1 MKRTVFKVLAVFEI
15 ICILFSVNAFA
26 LKEEIVKEGNREYVN
41 VTLESGDVVEDD
53 EYSSYLAADEENPK
67 YDDFIN
73 VGSVTINAT
82 GDEPVVIGGGAF
94 EANFDQVESLTI
106 NGNGKVVI
114 GSAAFYNTRI
124 KELYLPENVVFENDA
139 GDVFG
144 FCWLLKSVVI
154 GCDLCPDVFENC
166 SIENVTFTEDNDI
179 KEIPEE
185 AFSLGYFESFKLP
198 KTIEI
203 VREGAFDSC
212 GWMKN
217 IELNDGLKIIE
228 KKAFLDCADLKS
240 VVIPASVE
248 EIGEQAFYD
257 SGLTSITIPASVK
270 VIGEMAFG
278 YEDYCPD
285 PNRAYKVLRKV
296 EGFTIYGYRN
306 TAAEAYAEA
315 NGFKFVEIGDVNGV
329 SYNPSWSEVN
339 DYSFNV
345 DGRAD
350 KVQVIEANGATRTF
364 TRHLPNVSVTGY
376 DAEGNEVSD
385 MSREL
390 DHEVWTINTK
400 LTADSDLQVH
410 AKYSNEWV
418 KSTYKF
424 RVTTLRSDKTLK
436 SAELS
441 STGGAQGRVGCK
453 VVTGSG
459 VKKVRVE
466 YEDGMTSTYNTT
478 AAALDTSSMTYTYD
492 FTVKTRHSGENLF
505 KIYIKTPNN
514 GWTYATTLT
523 YTAE

>member
-1 MKRTVFKVLAVFEI
+1 MKRTFFKVLAVFEI
-15 ICILFSVNAFA
+15 FCILFSVNAFA
-26 LKEEIVKEGNREYVN
+26 LKEEIVKEGNDEYVN
-41 VTLESGDVVEDD
+41 VTLESGDVVEIG
-53 EYSSYLAADEENPK
+53 EYSSLDES
-67 YDDFIN
+67 DDDSKLN

-82 GDEPVVIGGGAF
+82 GDEPVVIGKFAF

-114 GSAAFYNTRI
+114 DSGAFYNTRI
-124 KELYLPENVVFENDA
+124 KELYLPENVAFENDV

-179 KEIPEE
+179 KEIPQQ
-185 AFSLGYFESFKLP
+185 AFLLGYFESFKLP

-203 VREGAFDSC
+203 VREGAFESC
-212 GWMKN
+212 EWMKN

-228 KKAFLDCADLKS
+228 KKAFWNCADLKA
-240 VVIPASVE
+240 VVIPASVKE
-248 EIGEQAFYD
+248 
-257 SGLTSITIPASVK
+257 
-270 VIGEMAFG
+270 IGEMALG
-278 YEDYCPD
+278 YRSPYYGND
-285 PNRAYKVLRKV
+285 PRKN

-306 TAAEAYAEA
+306 TAAEAYAEE

-400 LTADSDLQVH
+400 LTDDSDLQVH

-478 AAALDTSSMTYTYD
+478 AAALDMSSMTYTYD

>member
-1 MKRTVFKVLAVFEI
+1 MKKTVFKVLAVFEI
-15 ICILFSVNAFA
+15 FCILFSVNAFA
-26 LKEEIVKEGNREYVN
+26 LKEEIVKEGDIKYMN
-41 VTLESGDVVEDD
+41 VTLESGDVVEVG
-53 EYSSYLAADEENPK
+53 EYSTYYEFN
-67 YDDFIN
+67 DDPTLK

-82 GDEPVVIGGGAF
+82 GDEPVVIWDDAF
-94 EANFDQVESLTI
+94 MARFDQVESLTI

-114 GSAAFYNTRI
+114 GTYAFYNTRI
-124 KELYLPENVVFENDA
+124 KELYLPENVVFEDDA
-139 GDVFG
+139 GAVFED
-144 FCWLLKSVVI
+144 CWYLKSVEI
-154 GCDLCPDVFENC
+154 GCDLCPGVFENC

-179 KEIPEE
+179 KEIPKQ
-185 AFSLGYFESFKLP
+185 AFLLGYFESFKLP

-212 GWMKN
+212 AWMTN
-217 IELNDGLKIIE
+217 IELNDGLKTIE
-228 KKAFLDCADLKS
+228 KSAFTDCADLKS

-270 VIGEMAFG
+270 EIGEMAFG
-278 YEDYCPD
+278 YEDYYH
-285 PNRAYKVLRKV
+285 NGVSIVRSKV

-306 TAAEAYAEA
+306 TAAEAYAEE

-364 TRHLPNVSVTGY
+364 ARHLPNVSVTGY
-376 DAEGNEVSD
+376 DAEGNEVGD

-390 DHEVWTINTK
+390 DHEVWTIKTK

-410 AKYSNEWV
+410 AKYGNEWV

-441 STGGAQGRVGCK
+441 AAGGAQGRVGCRI
-453 VVTGSG
+453 VTGSG

-466 YEDGMTSTYNTT
+466 YEDGMTSTYNT
-478 AAALDTSSMTYTYD
+478 AAAILDAANMTYTYD
-492 FTVKTRHSGENLF
+492 FTVKTRHGGENLF
-505 KIYIKTPNN
+505 KIYIKTPNV

>member
-1 MKRTVFKVLAVFEI
+1 MKNIVFKTTGIFMIFCL
-15 ICILFSVNAFA
+15 LFSVNAFA
-26 LKEEIVKEGNREYVN
+26 LKEEIVKEGNREYIN
-41 VTLESGDVVEDD
+41 VTLESGDVLESHAYDATKLI
-53 EYSSYLAADEENPK
+53 SDEEIYENAKPVK
-67 YDDFIN
+67 NLI
-73 VGSVTINAT
+73 VNAT
-82 GDEPVVIGGGAF
+82 GDKPIIINDYAF
-94 EANFDQVESLTI
+94 YGNVGEQLDSISFF
-106 NGNGKVVI
+106 GNGEIII
-114 GSAAFYNTRI
+114 GSLAFSETNLVDVI
-124 KELYLPENVVFENDA
+124 IPENVVFSDDA
-139 GDVFG
+139 TDVFS
-144 FCWLLKSVVI
+144 FCNLEKTTI
-154 GCDLCPDVFENC
+154 GSDLCPYIFYSC
-166 SIENVTFTEDNDI
+166 AFLKQVTFTENNDI
-179 KEIPEE
+179 SELPDF
-185 AFSLGYFESFKLP
+185 AFALCGFEKFDIP
-198 KTIEI
+198 KTIVKIGNGVFDDCEWLKEI
-203 VREGAFDSC
+203 VIPEKVKEIGNVCFNSTFALSKVVLNEG
-212 GWMKN
+212 
-217 IELNDGLKIIE
+217 IE
-228 KKAFLDCADLKS
+228 K
-240 VVIPASVE
+240 
-248 EIGEQAFYD
+248 IGKQAFYD
-257 SGLTSITIPASVK
+257 SGLTSVTIPASVK
-270 VIGEMAFG
+270 EIGEMAFG
-278 YEDYCPD
+278 YESHYLYPYGGTSV
-285 PNRAYKVLRKV
+285 PEKI

-306 TAAEAYAEA
+306 TAAEAYAEE

-329 SYNPSWSEVN
+329 SYNPSWSQVN

-441 STGGAQGRVGCK
+441 ATGGAQGRVGCK
-453 VVTGSG
+453 IVTGSG

-492 FTVKTRHSGENLF
+492 FTVKTRHSGENIF